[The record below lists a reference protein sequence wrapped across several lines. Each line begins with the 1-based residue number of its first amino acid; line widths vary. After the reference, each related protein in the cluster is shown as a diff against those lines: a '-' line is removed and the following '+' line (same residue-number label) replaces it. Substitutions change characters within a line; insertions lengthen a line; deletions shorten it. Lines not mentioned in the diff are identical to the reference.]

1 MLKELLEII
10 KETGFLYKK
19 EISKRLNVEESMVD
33 SAFLSLVK
41 KGYLEETEIDSPPKI
56 CLTCPYKKRE
66 TQMKIGKIYKI
77 TEKGVRFMEEWKN
90 ERTKLGEDAEAENET
105 F

>member
-1 MLKELLEII
+1 MLKGLLEII
-10 KETGFLYKK
+10 NETRFFDKK
-19 EISKRLNVEESMVD
+19 EISKRLNIEESVVD

-56 CLTCPYKKRE
+56 CLTCPYRKRE

-77 TEKGVRFMEEWKN
+77 TEEGVRFMG
-90 ERTKLGEDAEAENET
+90 R
-105 F
+105 